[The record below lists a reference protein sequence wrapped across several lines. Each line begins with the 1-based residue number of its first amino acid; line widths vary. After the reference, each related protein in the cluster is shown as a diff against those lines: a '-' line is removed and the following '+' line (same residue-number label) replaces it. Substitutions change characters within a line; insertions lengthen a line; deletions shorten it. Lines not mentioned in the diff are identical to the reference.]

1 MKKKQSLLKKELRLD
16 IIYDIIWARRKK
28 YLLSLGLTAVLS
40 YVIICCVP
48 RTYSV
53 DVMLAPEY
61 ENGGSSMG
69 SLAGLASLANIN
81 LGNMSGG
88 NDAIVPTFYP
98 DLMKSTDFIVPLF
111 DVVVSTADGSF
122 KGSYKDYLLKKQD
135 APWWNKLFLSL
146 KQKLSSKPMPTVG
159 EERVDPFRLTKG
171 QEMLVMAIEGS
182 ISCSIDEKTDV
193 ISLTVTAQ
201 DALVAAQLA
210 NAVKAKL
217 QEFIIEYRTK
227 KTRIEMEHMQKVAND
242 THQRYI
248 AAQKAYAAY
257 ADTHQDVELASYR
270 VKEEELEN
278 DLQAAY
284 NAYST
289 AKLQETM
296 ARGKL
301 LSRTPAFTTLQN
313 ATVPLKPTGPK
324 RMIFVVFM
332 LLLVFL
338 IQSVVYVIKYRPLVD
353 EATDEAPLI
362 GTADGAAAALP
373 AAEEGCGVEE
383 PATTADD
390 ADAAL

>member
-1 MKKKQSLLKKELRLD
+1 
-16 IIYDIIWARRKK
+16 
-28 YLLSLGLTAVLS
+28 
-40 YVIICCVP
+40 
-48 RTYSV
+48 
-53 DVMLAPEY
+53 
-61 ENGGSSMG
+61 
-69 SLAGLASLANIN
+69 
-81 LGNMSGG
+81 
-88 NDAIVPTFYP
+88 
-98 DLMKSTDFIVPLF
+98 
-111 DVVVSTADGSF
+111 
-122 KGSYKDYLLKKQD
+122 
-135 APWWNKLFLSL
+135 
-146 KQKLSSKPMPTVG
+146 
-159 EERVDPFRLTKG
+159 
-171 QEMLVMAIEGS
+171 
-182 ISCSIDEKTDV
+182 
-193 ISLTVTAQ
+193 VTAQ